1 MCCCF
6 LFGFWRFVVCVDE
19 WLIKYVKP
27 FHSWFFEF
35 IVRTVLPG
43 FPAPRPTCEFLSYFC
58 LIIPVEYYRTITC
71 RQTNA
76 MHRLTGEMIAFFFK
90 QFDLFDVEEITD
102 AMGNMPDWKIY
113 MLTGE
118 WPWSVDKQYYNDGD
132 DDDNEMDKKVVM
144 NDTNN

>member
-1 MCCCF
+1 
-6 LFGFWRFVVCVDE
+6 
-19 WLIKYVKP
+19 
-27 FHSWFFEF
+27 
-35 IVRTVLPG
+35 
-43 FPAPRPTCEFLSYFC
+43 
-58 LIIPVEYYRTITC
+58 
-71 RQTNA
+71 
-76 MHRLTGEMIAFFFK
+76 MIAFFFK